1 MRFDQHFSMD
11 LDFFCDR
18 FRNGGLSHTGS
29 SSWRG
34 TSWAMESKQ
43 KRESTVRAVTTHPK
57 MTLHCTEATSSEQ
70 GAVVWERPL

>member
-1 MRFDQHFSMD
+1 
-11 LDFFCDR
+11 
-18 FRNGGLSHTGS
+18 
-29 SSWRG
+29 
-34 TSWAMESKQ
+34 MESKQ